1 MALTT
6 MRLKTR
12 QFRRNLQGYSWHTEV
27 ELEKVLGWEKTHGG
41 NLLGVW
47 CMFLL
52 TEPIYIFRIP
62 YPVKL
67 WGPKSKGQWRTAS
80 NASWRRT
87 GLHCMC
93 LFVYV
98 KFVNRTAPL
107 FTATGPILKRFE
119 KLVMLSTNQTI
130 NPFPWQIMPKE
141 KNPWGHCNCSFV
153 AICSALLLGYVF
165 HFSFAGNACTT
176 RMSPSTWSSLRMM
189 SKQVTNV
196 WRSLNRSSR
205 TWGCLTHSSH
215 LETC

>member
-1 MALTT
+1 MLRHTPPWPSPILRVSQAKLMALTT

-67 WGPKSKGQWRTAS
+67 WGPKSKGQWSTAS

-130 NPFPWQIMPKE
+130 NPFPWQSMPKE
-141 KNPWGHCNCSFV
+141 KIHGAT
-153 AICSALLLGYVF
+153 AIAHLLLFVQHY
-165 HFSFAGNACTT
+165 C
-176 RMSPSTWSSLRMM
+176 
-189 SKQVTNV
+189 
-196 WRSLNRSSR
+196 
-205 TWGCLTHSSH
+205 
-215 LETC
+215 